1 MIQKNKI
8 IILILLLFSINS
20 FSCPKIKG
28 ILIDACGTKE
38 ELNEWMVLTTDTAII
53 VNNLRI
59 DYDANNNSG
68 GTVNADITSG
78 GCSWRVPR
86 ISSID
91 SLKVNSLYNSNI
103 IPVSPGSTIPANST
117 ILVLTSDSMNFAYNI
132 TNLTQYGNVYVIQS
146 SCKRN
151 TGAFTNLGNG
161 ANYRL
166 TKIIY
171 NTCRDSVWHYIG
183 NSAINGQYGVKTR
196 DTMRISYGNILTS
209 SCNNYAILP
218 IELISFIVDC
228 NKIEFITASEFN
240 VKMFYI
246 ETSLDGISW
255 IIIDS
260 LLPKNYNN
268 TITTYNIINS
278 YLGYYFRLKEVDYD
292 KTFYSDIYFAKCENI
307 DEPYELYNLLGQK
320 IEEINLPSGI
330 YIKKYKNKTIKVRK

>member
-1 MIQKNKI
+1 MKFKT
-8 IILILLLFSINS
+8 LLFATIFSINS

-28 ILIDACGTKE
+28 ILIDACGARE
-38 ELNEWMVLTTDTAII
+38 ELNEWMVLTTDIDIAI
-53 VNNLRI
+53 NNLRI
-59 DYDANNNSG
+59 DYDVNNNSG

-86 ISSID
+86 ASSID
-91 SLKVNSLYNSNI
+91 SLKINSLYSSNI
-103 IPVSPGSTIPANST
+103 IPVSPGGTIPANST

-183 NSAINGQYGVKTR
+183 NSAVNGHYGVRNR
-196 DTMRISYGNILTS
+196 DTMRISYGNIFTS
-209 SCNNYAILP
+209 SCNEYMILP
-218 IELISFIVDC
+218 IELVSFIVNCDL
-228 NKIEFITASEFN
+228 IEFITANEFN
-240 VKMFYI
+240 VEYFNI
-246 ETSLDGISW
+246 ETSIDAINWITLDNIF
-255 IIIDS
+255 
-260 LLPKNYNN
+260 PKNYFNN
-268 TITTYNIINS
+268 ITTYYYPNPN
-278 YLGYYFRLKEVDYD
+278 LGQYFRLKEVDFD
-292 KTFYSDIYFAKCENI
+292 KILYSDIYFAKCENI

-320 IEEINLPSGI
+320 VEENNLPSGI
-330 YIKKYKNKTIKVRK
+330 YIKKYKNKTIKIIR